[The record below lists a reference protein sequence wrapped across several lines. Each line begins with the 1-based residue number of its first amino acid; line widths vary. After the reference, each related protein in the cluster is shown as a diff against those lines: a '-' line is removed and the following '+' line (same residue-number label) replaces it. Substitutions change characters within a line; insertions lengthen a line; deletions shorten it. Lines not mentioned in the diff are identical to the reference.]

1 VIIRGA
7 NEVEASTAAA
17 PGGHK
22 SSTIIAVQDSVPQD
36 SAIAKALDGERDD
49 PEVTAVE
56 GALARVELEV
66 V

>member
-22 SSTIIAVQDSVPQD
+22 SSTTIAVQDSVPQD
-36 SAIAKALDGERDD
+36 SAIAKEADGARDD